1 MTEKRIDLKKDV
13 FSKSQYT
20 KTIDTSFS
28 ELGVTTITED
38 LQNQPSVEQFFQLY
52 NDLFYDI
59 PPNGPVNSHEYLV
72 QTSGDYINF
81 NSENIEIEALRAEIS
96 ILRRDLLNA
105 QMENVKLQIEEN
117 ASPETLKRLNDLQTQ
132 LNDANS
138 SLASSSE
145 GLSQTIG
152 DLTPDIPEA
161 DTSNQTGVGYF
172 D

>member
-1 MTEKRIDLKKDV
+1 MDKKRIDLKKNV
-13 FSKSQYT
+13 FSKAQYI

-28 ELGVTTITED
+28 ELGVTTIAED
-38 LQNQPSVEQFFQLY
+38 LENETSVADFFQLY

-72 QTSGDYINF
+72 KTSGEYINF
-81 NSENIEIEALRAEIS
+81 NSESIEIEALRAEIS

-105 QMENVKLQIEEN
+105 QMENIKLQASGSI
-117 ASPETLKRLNDLQTQ
+117 SPEVMKRLSDLQSELDT
-132 LNDANS
+132 ANS
-138 SLASSSE
+138 ALASSSE

-152 DLTPDIPEA
+152 DLTPEVPEA

>member
-1 MTEKRIDLKKDV
+1 MIEKRIDLKKDV
-13 FSKSQYT
+13 FSKAQYT

-59 PPNGPVNSHEYLV
+59 PPNGPINSHEYLV

-81 NSENIEIEALRAEIS
+81 NTENIEIEALRAEIS

-105 QMENVKLQIEEN
+105 QMENVKLQVEEN
-117 ASPETLKRLNDLQTQ
+117 ASPETLKRLNELQTQ
-132 LNDANS
+132 LNEANS

-145 GLSQTIG
+145 NLSQTIG
-152 DLTPDIPEA
+152 DLTPTSPEA

>member
-13 FSKSQYT
+13 FSKAQYT

-38 LQNQPSVEQFFQLY
+38 LQSQPSVEQFFQLY

-96 ILRRDLLNA
+96 TLRRDLLNA
-105 QMENVKLQIEEN
+105 QMENVKLQVSGS
-117 ASPETLKRLNDLQTQ
+117 ASPEDIKRLSELQNE
-132 LNDANS
+132 LNEANS
-138 SLASSSE
+138 ALASSSE

-152 DLTPDIPEA
+152 DLTPEVPEA

>member
-1 MTEKRIDLKKDV
+1 MDTKRIDLKKNV
-13 FSKSQYT
+13 FSKAQYT
-20 KTIDTSFS
+20 KTINTSFN
-28 ELGVTTITED
+28 ELGVTTIAED

-59 PPNGPVNSHEYLV
+59 PPNGSVNSHEYLV

-96 ILRRDLLNA
+96 TLRRDLLNA
-105 QMENVKLQIEEN
+105 QMENVKLQVSGS
-117 ASPETLKRLNDLQTQ
+117 ASPEDIKRLSQLQSE
-132 LNDANS
+132 LNEANS
-138 SLASSSE
+138 ALASSSE

-152 DLTPDIPEA
+152 DLTPELA
-161 DTSNQTGVGYF
+161 EVDTSNQTGVGYF

>member
-1 MTEKRIDLKKDV
+1 
-13 FSKSQYT
+13 
-20 KTIDTSFS
+20 
-28 ELGVTTITED
+28 
-38 LQNQPSVEQFFQLY
+38 
-52 NDLFYDI
+52 
-59 PPNGPVNSHEYLV
+59 
-72 QTSGDYINF
+72 
-81 NSENIEIEALRAEIS
+81 
-96 ILRRDLLNA
+96 
-105 QMENVKLQIEEN
+105 MENVKLQVEEN

>member
-1 MTEKRIDLKKDV
+1 MNKERVDLRKNV
-13 FSKSQYT
+13 FSKPQYT
-20 KTIDTSFS
+20 KTIDTNFS

-59 PPNGPVNSHEYLV
+59 PPNGPTNSHEYLV

-81 NSENIEIEALRAEIS
+81 DQQSIEIEALRAEIS
-96 ILRRDLLNA
+96 TLRGDLLNA
-105 QMENVKLQIEEN
+105 QMENVKLQISGS
-117 ASPETLKRLNDLQTQ
+117 ASPEDIEQLQKLQTQ
-132 LNDANS
+132 LSEANAA
-138 SLASSSE
+138 LALSSE

-152 DLTPDIPEA
+152 DLAPEIPEA

>member
-105 QMENVKLQIEEN
+105 QMENVKLQVEEN

>member
-13 FSKSQYT
+13 FSKAQYT

-38 LQNQPSVEQFFQLY
+38 LQNQPSIEQFFQLY

-59 PPNGPVNSHEYLV
+59 PPNGPTNSHEYLV

-81 NSENIEIEALRAEIS
+81 NQESIEIEALRAEIS
-96 ILRRDLLNA
+96 QLRADNLNL
-105 QMENVKLQIEEN
+105 QMENVKLQVSGS
-117 ASPETLKRLNDLQTQ
+117 ASPEDIKRLNELQTQ
-132 LNDANS
+132 LNDANLE
-138 SLASSSE
+138 LASSSE

-152 DLTPDIPEA
+152 DLTPEVPEV